1 MGGSGAP
8 DIKNLNR
15 SKLFIRRTYTDF
27 SFLGEAKQT
36 HTEEVGSDDKK
47 KAGTVGVLEAHEL
60 SQKDDSEQQGGA
72 KSAAQRRKDTSV
84 QLVSPPPQSLQ
95 ISPEVRTHLVVFGDR
110 IECPFTVDE
119 S

>member
-1 MGGSGAP
+1 MRQVTRAVGLWMKVFIASGGSASGAP
-8 DIKNLNR
+8 DFKNLNR

-47 KAGTVGVLEAHEL
+47 KAGTIGVLEAHEL

-84 QLVSPPPQSLQ
+84 Q
-95 ISPEVRTHLVVFGDR
+95 
-110 IECPFTVDE
+110 
-119 S
+119 

>member
-1 MGGSGAP
+1 MKNEEVRFIEFALVAAHEVLEQASWHPTGGSASRAP
-8 DIKNLNR
+8 DFQNLNR

-36 HTEEVGSDDKK
+36 HTEEVGSDDEK
-47 KAGTVGVLEAHEL
+47 KAGTIGVLEAHEL

-84 QLVSPPPQSLQ
+84 Q
-95 ISPEVRTHLVVFGDR
+95 
-110 IECPFTVDE
+110 
-119 S
+119 